1 MKYLITLILWTL
13 IALPTVSQ
21 TTLKGGIKSIV
32 DKNGDTLIVIPLQDA
47 KKILSDLL
55 DYRVTD
61 SLLNLYMKRDSLNTE
76 VILLKE
82 DIIKKLNTQNKN
94 NEEIIKNLEGV
105 ISNKD
110 TEISLKDNIIEDQKK
125 DIRNQRNLKRL
136 GFVGCVVLPIIT
148 LIIAL

>member
-1 MKYLITLILWTL
+1 M
-13 IALPTVSQ
+13 
-21 TTLKGGIKSIV
+21 
-32 DKNGDTLIVIPLQDA
+32 PLQDA